1 MSDTFCVIP
10 WTQLAVKPN
19 GSVRTCCLMSNSP
32 LKEKGQIGF
41 NLGKDSIYD
50 GWNSSLQTSIRK
62 DLLDGIQN
70 INCKTCWEKEK
81 VGLSSKRQFS
91 NKLFKDHVTENIA
104 REYTDNL
111 GNTLLEPISYDLRFG
126 NLCNLKCVM
135 CHPDSSSNWVS
146 DYVKI
151 FNEEKD
157 WKFDWYEYEKFW
169 EDLENNISSIRHVYM
184 CGGEPLLIERHY
196 YFLEKCVKSGHSKNI
211 ILEYDSNIT
220 IVKDEVLDFWKQFK
234 EVQMRASI
242 DDYGDQ
248 NDYIRYPSNFK
259 IIKKNLKKLYDANIK
274 LGLSLTISIFNS
286 FTFINLINY
295 IEKNFPKIKIS
306 PRMVSSPSY
315 LDIRNL
321 PQSAK
326 DYITN
331 EINYDFV
338 SSYLKYKPNDTC
350 EKFVWYAEELDKLRK
365 TDWRT
370 TFSQLQK
377 YYD

>member
-1 MSDTFCVIP
+1 
-10 WTQLAVKPN
+10 
-19 GSVRTCCLMSNSP
+19 
-32 LKEKGQIGF
+32 
-41 NLGKDSIYD
+41 
-50 GWNSSLQTSIRK
+50 
-62 DLLDGIQN
+62 
-70 INCKTCWEKEK
+70 
-81 VGLSSKRQFS
+81 
-91 NKLFKDHVTENIA
+91 
-104 REYTDNL
+104 
-111 GNTLLEPISYDLRFG
+111 
-126 NLCNLKCVM
+126 
-135 CHPDSSSNWVS
+135 
-146 DYVKI
+146 
-151 FNEEKD
+151 
-157 WKFDWYEYEKFW
+157 
-169 EDLENNISSIRHVYM
+169 
-184 CGGEPLLIERHY
+184 
-196 YFLEKCVKSGHSKNI
+196 CVKSGNSKNI